1 MRLLK
6 REELLQLDKETLV
19 EIILQL
25 QKQVQ
30 ALTQRVEELESRLN
44 KNSRNSSKPPSTDGL
59 AKPPA
64 KPKSLRKKGERKSG
78 GQKDHEP
85 HRLEPVEHPDHAVE
99 LAVTGCDCSA
109 DIDLSQIPV
118 LGYERR
124 QVFELPK
131 PRIEVTE
138 YRAEIKCCPGCGKR
152 VKADFP
158 KGVNAHTQ
166 YGPRFLALLV
176 YLNQQ
181 MLLPAKRTV
190 QLMAD
195 IFGQK
200 VSQGTLFHAVDVC
213 YDKLKGYE
221 DAVKKILQQAG
232 VLHVDESGVRT
243 AGSLHW
249 LHVACTE
256 MLTFYGV
263 HKNRGKIA
271 MDYFNILP
279 EFIGRLIHDH
289 WKSYFNFDCLHGLC
303 NAHHLRELLF
313 LFEEEKQAWSGEM
326 MKLLLDMNDFTLAR
340 KNAGLSA
347 CVHAQAGI
355 TQLTDE
361 EKAPWLTRYRA
372 IIEQGWKDNPLI
384 KPKKKKRG
392 RIKRTKAQNLLRRLQ
407 EHEDEVLAF
416 LHDLNV
422 PFTNNLGEQDI
433 RMIKVRLKVSGCFR
447 TLDGAQKFAR
457 IRGYLSTARKNNHD
471 LLGAIA
477 KAYQG
482 APFIPSV

>member
-1 MRLLK
+1 MLQLK
-6 REELLQLDKETLV
+6 REELLPLDKEMLA
-19 EIILQL
+19 EIIL
-25 QKQVQ
+25 KQQEQILV
-30 ALTQRVEELESRLN
+30 LTKREEELELRLN
-44 KNSRNSSKPPSTDGL
+44 KNSHNSSKPPSTDGL
-59 AKPPA
+59 AKPPC
-64 KPKSLRKKGERKSG
+64 KPKSLRKKGKRKSG
-78 GQKDHEP
+78 GQKHHEP
-85 HRLEPVEHPDHAVE
+85 HRLEQVEKPDHTIE
-99 LAVTGCDCSA
+99 IAVTACDCSA
-109 DIDLSQIPV
+109 DIDLSQAPV

-124 QVFELPK
+124 QVFEIPK
-131 PRIEVTE
+131 PKIEVTE
-138 YRAEIKCCPGCGKR
+138 YRAEIKCCPSCGKQN
-152 VKADFP
+152 KADFP

-213 YDKLKGYE
+213 YDKLKDYE
-221 DAVKKILQQAG
+221 DAVKKMLQQAG
-232 VLHVDESGVRT
+232 IMHVDESGVRA

-271 MDYFNILP
+271 MDELNVLG

-289 WKSYFNFDCLHGLC
+289 WKPYFKYDCLHGLC

-313 LFEEEKQAWSGEM
+313 LFEEEKQTWAGEM
-326 MKLLLDMNDFTLAR
+326 MRVLLDMNDFTR
-340 KNAGLSA
+340 KRKDT
-347 CVHAQAGI
+347 GI
-355 TQLTDE
+355 TKLTGA

-384 KPKKKKRG
+384 KPKNPKPGRG
-392 RIKRTKAQNLLRRLQ
+392 KRTKAQNLLRRLK

-457 IRGYLSTARKNNHD
+457 IRGLNTICSVPLSMHFKIRLLFLQNNI
-471 LLGAIA
+471 LVMGC
-477 KAYQG
+477 
-482 APFIPSV
+482 

>member
-6 REELLQLDKETLV
+6 REELLQLDKETLI
-19 EIILQL
+19 EIIL
-25 QKQVQ
+25 KQQ
-30 ALTQRVEELESRLN
+30 EQILMLTKRVDELESRLN

-59 AKPPA
+59 AKPPC

-78 GQKDHEP
+78 GQKHHKP
-85 HRLEPVEHPDHAVE
+85 HRLEQVENPDHTIE
-99 LAVTGCDCSA
+99 LAVTDCDCSA
-109 DIDLSQIPV
+109 DIDLTQMPV

-124 QVFELPK
+124 QVFEIPEPK
-131 PRIEVTE
+131 IEVTE
-138 YRAEIKCCPGCGKR
+138 YRAEIKCCPGCGKQN
-152 VKADFP
+152 KADFP

-213 YDKLKGYE
+213 YAKLEDYE

-313 LFEEEKQAWSGEM
+313 LFEEEKQSWAGDM
-326 MKLLLDMNDFTLAR
+326 MKLLLEMNDFTIAR
-340 KNAGLSA
+340 KKAG
-347 CVHAQAGI
+347 VF
-355 TQLTDE
+355 QLTDE
-361 EKAPWLTRYRA
+361 EKAPLITRYCA
-372 IIEQGWKDNPLI
+372 IIEQAWKDHPLI

-392 RIKRTKAQNLLRRLQ
+392 PIKRTKAQNLLRRLQ

-457 IRGYLSTARKNNHD
+457 IRGYLSTARKNKHD
-471 LLGAIA
+471 LLGAIV
-477 KAYQG
+477 KAFQG
-482 APFIPSV
+482 TPIIPSVKG

>member
-6 REELLQLDKETLV
+6 REELLQFDKETLV

-25 QKQVQ
+25 QEQVQ
-30 ALTQRVEELESRLN
+30 VLTKRVEDLESKLH

-59 AKPPA
+59 AKPPP

-78 GQKDHEP
+78 GQPNHKP
-85 HRLEPVEHPDHAVE
+85 HRLEPVEHPDHTID
-99 LAVTGCDCSA
+99 LPVTRCDCSV
-109 DIDLSQIPV
+109 DIDLTRSP
-118 LGYERR
+118 LLDHERR
-124 QVFELPK
+124 QVFEIPEPK
-131 PRIEVTE
+131 IEVTE
-138 YRAEIKCCPGCGKR
+138 YRAEIKCCTGCGKH
-152 VKADFP
+152 VKGDFP

-166 YGPRFLALLV
+166 YGLRFLALMV

-181 MLLPAKRTV
+181 MLLPAGRTV

-200 VSQGTLFHAVDVC
+200 VSQGTLFNAVNTC
-213 YDKLKGYE
+213 YDKLAGYE
-221 DAVKKILQQAG
+221 DAVKKILQQ
-232 VLHVDESGVRT
+232 VDILHVDESGVRT

-249 LHVACTE
+249 LHVACTK

-271 MDYFNILP
+271 MEAFNILP
-279 EFIGRLIHDH
+279 EFLGRLIHDH

-303 NAHHLRELLF
+303 NTHHLRELLF
-313 LFEEEKQAWSGEM
+313 IFEEEKQEWAGDM
-326 MKLLLDMNDFTLAR
+326 MKLLLEMHDFTLAR
-340 KNAGLSA
+340 KNAGTSE
-347 CVHAQAGI
+347 
-355 TQLTDE
+355 LTDA
-361 EKAPWLTRYRA
+361 EKAPLLKRYHT
-372 IIEQGWKDNPLI
+372 IIRQGWKDNPLI

-392 RIKRTKAQNLLRRLQ
+392 PIKRTKAQNLLRRLK

-416 LHDLNV
+416 LHDLDV

-471 LLGAIA
+471 LLGAII
-477 KAYQG
+477 KAFHDE
-482 APFIPSV
+482 PIIPTV

>member
-1 MRLLK
+1 MLQLK
-6 REELLQLDKETLV
+6 REELLPLDKEMLA
-19 EIILQL
+19 EIIL
-25 QKQVQ
+25 KQQEQILV
-30 ALTQRVEELESRLN
+30 LTKREE
-44 KNSRNSSKPPSTDGL
+44 
-59 AKPPA
+59 
-64 KPKSLRKKGERKSG
+64 KKGKRKSG
-78 GQKDHEP
+78 GQKHHEP
-85 HRLEPVEHPDHAVE
+85 HRLEQVEKPDHTIE
-99 LAVTGCDCSA
+99 IAVTACDCSA
-109 DIDLSQIPV
+109 DIDLSQAPV

-124 QVFELPK
+124 QVFEIPK
-131 PRIEVTE
+131 PKIEVTE
-138 YRAEIKCCPGCGKR
+138 YRAEIKCCPSCGKQN
-152 VKADFP
+152 KADF
-158 KGVNAHTQ
+158 
-166 YGPRFLALLV
+166 ALLV

-213 YDKLKGYE
+213 YDKLKDYE
-221 DAVKKILQQAG
+221 DAVKKMLQQAG
-232 VLHVDESGVRT
+232 IMHVDESGVRA

-271 MDYFNILP
+271 MDELNVLG

-289 WKSYFNFDCLHGLC
+289 WKPYFKYDCLHGLC

-313 LFEEEKQAWSGEM
+313 LFEEEKQTWAGEM
-326 MKLLLDMNDFTLAR
+326 MRVLLDMNDFTR
-340 KNAGLSA
+340 KRKDT
-347 CVHAQAGI
+347 GI
-355 TQLTDE
+355 TKLTGA

-384 KPKKKKRG
+384 KPKNPKP
-392 RIKRTKAQNLLRRLQ
+392 
-407 EHEDEVLAF
+407 DEVLAF

-457 IRGYLSTARKNNHD
+457 IRGYLSTARKNKHD
-471 LLGAIA
+471 LLGAIIDA
-477 KAYQG
+477 FQDKAI
-482 APFIPSV
+482 IPSK

>member
-1 MRLLK
+1 M
-6 REELLQLDKETLV
+6 
-19 EIILQL
+19 
-25 QKQVQ
+25 
-30 ALTQRVEELESRLN
+30 
-44 KNSRNSSKPPSTDGL
+44 
-59 AKPPA
+59 
-64 KPKSLRKKGERKSG
+64 
-78 GQKDHEP
+78 
-85 HRLEPVEHPDHAVE
+85 
-99 LAVTGCDCSA
+99 
-109 DIDLSQIPV
+109 DLSQTPV

-124 QVFELPK
+124 QVFEIPEPK
-131 PRIEVTE
+131 IEVTE
-138 YRAEIKCCPGCGKR
+138 YCAEIKCCPGCGKR
-152 VKADFP
+152 VKGDFP
-158 KGVNAHTQ
+158 KGINAHTQ

-181 MLLPAKRTV
+181 MLLPAKRTL

-213 YDKLKGYE
+213 YDKLEGYE
-221 DAVKKILQQAG
+221 NAVKKILQQVG

-256 MLTFYGV
+256 TLTFYGV
-263 HKNRGKIA
+263 HKNRGKTA
-271 MDYFNILP
+271 MDYINILP

-289 WKSYFNFDCLHGLC
+289 WKPYFKYNCLHGLC
-303 NAHHLRELLF
+303 NTHHLRELLF
-313 LFEEEKQAWSGEM
+313 IFEEEKQAWAGDM
-326 MKLLLDMNDFTLAR
+326 MKCLLDMNDFTLNR
-340 KNAGLSA
+340 KNAGIA
-347 CVHAQAGI
+347 
-355 TQLTDE
+355 QLTDK
-361 EKAPWLTRYRA
+361 EKDPWLTHYRA
-372 IIEQGWKDNPLI
+372 IIEQGWKDNPLT

-471 LLGAIA
+471 LLGAII
-477 KAYQG
+477 KAFQDE
-482 APFIPSV
+482 PVIPSVNH

>member
-1 MRLLK
+1 MRQLK
-6 REELLQLDKETLV
+6 REELFQLDKETLV

-25 QKQVQ
+25 QEQVQ

-44 KNSRNSSKPPSTDGL
+44 QNSRNSSKPPSTDGL
-59 AKPPA
+59 AKPPC

-78 GQKDHEP
+78 GQKNHEP
-85 HRLEPVEHPDHAVE
+85 HRLEQVEHPDHTIE
-99 LAVTGCDCSA
+99 IAVTGCDCSA

-124 QVFELPK
+124 QLFEIPEPK
-131 PRIEVTE
+131 IEVTE
-138 YRAEIKCCPGCGKR
+138 YRAEIKCCPCCGKGI
-152 VKADFP
+152 KADFP
-158 KGVNAHTQ
+158 DGVNAHTQ

-200 VSQGTLFHAVDVC
+200 VSQGTLFRAVDVC
-213 YDKLKGYE
+213 YDKLEGYE
-221 DAVKKILQQAG
+221 DAVKKLLQQAG
-232 VLHVDESGVRT
+232 IMHVDESGVRT

-263 HKNRGKIA
+263 HKNRGKAA

-313 LFEEEKQAWSGEM
+313 LFEEEKQAWAGEM
-326 MKLLLDMNDFTLAR
+326 MKLLLEMRDFTLAR
-340 KNAGLSA
+340 KKDD
-347 CVHAQAGI
+347 V

-361 EKAPWLTRYRA
+361 EKAPWLTRYRS
-372 IIEQGWKDNPLI
+372 IIQQGRKDNPLI

-407 EHEDEVLAF
+407 EHENEVLAF
-416 LHDLNV
+416 MHDLNT

-471 LLGAIA
+471 LLGAIV

-482 APFIPSV
+482 APVIPSV

>member
-1 MRLLK
+1 MRQLK
-6 REELLQLDKETLV
+6 REELLQRDKETLV
-19 EIILQL
+19 EIIL
-25 QKQVQ
+25 KQQ
-30 ALTQRVEELESRLN
+30 EHILLLTKRVEELESQLN
-44 KNSRNSSKPPSTDGL
+44 QNSRNSSKPPSTDGL
-59 AKPPA
+59 AKPPC
-64 KPKSLRKKGERKSG
+64 KPKSLRKKGKHKSG
-78 GQKDHEP
+78 GQKNHEP
-85 HRLEPVEHPDHAVE
+85 HRLEQVEKPDYTIE
-99 LAVTGCDCSA
+99 LAVTACDCSA
-109 DIDLSQIPV
+109 DIDLSQTPV

-124 QVFELPK
+124 QVFELPE

-138 YRAEIKCCPGCGKR
+138 YRAEIKCCPGCGKQI
-152 VKADFP
+152 KADFP
-158 KGVNAHTQ
+158 EGVNAHTQ

-221 DAVKKILQQAG
+221 DAVKKMLQQAG

-271 MDYFNILP
+271 MNELNVLGG
-279 EFIGRLIHDH
+279 FIGRLIHDH
-289 WKSYFNFDCLHGLC
+289 WKPYFNYDCLHGLC

-313 LFEEEKQAWSGEM
+313 LFEEEKQAWAGEM
-326 MKLLLDMNDFTLAR
+326 MKVLLDMNDFTLDL
-340 KNAGLSA
+340 KNAD
-347 CVHAQAGI
+347 I
-355 TQLTDE
+355 IQLTDE

-471 LLGAIA
+471 LLGAII
-477 KAYQG
+477 KVFQG
-482 APFIPSV
+482 TPVIPSV

>member
-1 MRLLK
+1 MRQLK

-19 EIILQL
+19 DIIL
-25 QKQVQ
+25 KQQ
-30 ALTQRVEELESRLN
+30 EQILMLTKRVDELESRLN
-44 KNSRNSSKPPSTDGL
+44 KNSRNSSKPPATDGL
-59 AKPPA
+59 AKPPT

-78 GQKDHEP
+78 GQKHHKP
-85 HRLEPVEHPDHAVE
+85 HRLEQVENPDHTIE
-99 LAVTGCDCSA
+99 LAVTACDCSA
-109 DIDLSQIPV
+109 AIDLSQIPV

-124 QVFELPK
+124 QVFEIPEPK
-131 PRIEVTE
+131 IEVTE
-138 YRAEIKCCPGCGKR
+138 YRAEIKCCPGCGKQN
-152 VKADFP
+152 KADFP

-213 YDKLKGYE
+213 YDKLNGYE
-221 DAVKKILQQAG
+221 DAVKKLLQQAG
-232 VLHVDESGVRT
+232 IMHVDESGVRT

-263 HKNRGKIA
+263 HKNRGKAA
-271 MDYFNILP
+271 MDEFNVLGG
-279 EFIGRLIHDH
+279 FIGRLIHDH
-289 WKSYFNFDCLHGLC
+289 WKPYFNYDCLHGLC

-313 LFEEEKQAWSGEM
+313 LFEEEKQAWAGDM
-326 MKLLLDMNDFTLAR
+326 MKLLLDMNDFTRAR
-340 KNAGLSA
+340 IKDDVA
-347 CVHAQAGI
+347 
-355 TQLTDE
+355 QLTDE

-372 IIEQGWKDNPLI
+372 IIEQGWKDNPLV
-384 KPKKKKRG
+384 KPKNKKRG
-392 RIKRTKAQNLLRRLQ
+392 RIKRTKAQNLLRRLH

-447 TLDGAQKFAR
+447 TLDGAQRFAR
-457 IRGYLSTARKNNHD
+457 IRGYLSTARKNNQN
-471 LLGAIA
+471 LLGAIV
-477 KAYQG
+477 KAFQG
-482 APFIPSV
+482 NPVIPSV

>member
-1 MRLLK
+1 MRLLT
-6 REELLQLDKETLV
+6 REELLQLDKEVLV

-25 QKQVQ
+25 QGQVQ
-30 ALTQRVEELESRLN
+30 ALTKRVEELESRLN

-59 AKPPA
+59 TKPPV
-64 KPKSLRKKGERKSG
+64 KPKSLRKKGQRKSG
-78 GQKDHEP
+78 GQPEHKP
-85 HRLEPVEHPDHAVE
+85 HRLEPVEHPDHTIE
-99 LAVTGCDCSA
+99 IAVTGCDCSA
-109 DIDLSQIPV
+109 DIDLTQMPV

-124 QVFELPK
+124 QVFEIPQ
-131 PRIEVTE
+131 PRIVVAE

-152 VKADFP
+152 IKASFP
-158 KGVNAHTQ
+158 EGVNAHTQ
-166 YGPRFLALLV
+166 YGPRFNAMMV

-200 VSQGTLFHAVDVC
+200 VSQGTLFRAVDAC
-213 YDKLKGYE
+213 YDKLAGYE
-221 DAVKKILQQAG
+221 DAIRKMLQKAG
-232 VLHVDESGVRT
+232 VMHADESGVRT
-243 AGSLHW
+243 EGSLHW

-256 MLTFYGV
+256 MLTFYGI

-271 MDYFNILP
+271 MDAFNILP

-313 LFEEEKQAWSGEM
+313 LFEEEKQTWAGDM
-326 MKLLLDMNDFTLAR
+326 MKLLLAMHDFTLIR
-340 KNAGLSA
+340 KNADIAQLSEA
-347 CVHAQAGI
+347 
-355 TQLTDE
+355 
-361 EKAPWLTRYRA
+361 EKAPWLTDYRS
-372 IIEQGWKDNPLI
+372 IIRRGWEDNPLI

-392 RIKRTKAQNLLRRLQ
+392 PIKRTKAQNLLRRLE
-407 EHEDEVLAF
+407 EHENEVLAF

-447 TLDGAQKFAR
+447 TLDGAKKFAR
-457 IRGYLSTARKNNHD
+457 IRGYLSTSRKNGHN
-471 LLGAIA
+471 LLNAISQ
-477 KAYQG
+477 AYQG
-482 APFIPSV
+482 NPVIPSV